1 MLSTNTQVNTL
12 SYVAAQQASAG
23 SRSFLPVPPS
33 QYIYAQFEHVS
44 GVPSNEG
51 GVSVS
56 KLQILDSLIDNIMQK
71 KSTEKAQELQVEKS
85 HKENIE
91 KLILDA
97 QKKMQKQ
104 DALAQEIPYLKKAL
118 ESGSF
123 FNIRA

>member
-51 GVSVS
+51 GISVS

-71 KSTEKAQELQVEKS
+71 KSTEKTQELQVEKS

-91 KLILDA
+91 KLILEA

-118 ESGSF
+118 ESGSL